1 MKRLQ
6 RLPLTPRS
14 LGFLHDRAR
23 QVSSAADPKA
33 EANRLWGLQDNR
45 AFQEIRE
52 VLSRMASGIERCMY
66 CEDSAGT
73 DIEHF
78 WPKAAYPDRA
88 FEWLNYL
95 IACSRCNSN
104 FKRDQF
110 PLGPAGAP
118 LLLNPTEDDP
128 LDHLSFSPSTGRF
141 ESRSLKGEPSI
152 EVFGLNRA
160 VLTRGRTNAWR
171 ALRHLLVRYAAL
183 RARGDSAEAA
193 EVESTVRQHP
203 FAGVLAAL
211 IRMAEGPN
219 ADLLIGPECLQV
231 FAEYPEIRTWA

>member
-6 RLPLTPRS
+6 RLPLTPHG
-14 LGFLHDRAR
+14 LGFLQDRAR

-33 EANRLWGLQDNR
+33 EASRLWDLQNNK
-45 AFQEIRE
+45 AFREIRE
-52 VLSRMASGIERCMY
+52 VLLQMASGIERCMY
-66 CEDSAGT
+66 CEDSAAT

-78 WPKAAYPDRA
+78 WPKAVYPDRA

-104 FKRDQF
+104 FKRDRF
-110 PLGPAGAP
+110 PLDPAGAP
-118 LLLNPTEDDP
+118 LLLDPTEDDP
-128 LDHLSFSPSTGRF
+128 LDHLSFSPWTGRF
-141 ESRSLKGEPSI
+141 ESQSSKGEPSI
-152 EVFGLNRA
+152 EVFGLNRTT
-160 VLTRGRTNAWR
+160 LTRGRADAWM
-171 ALRHLLVRYAAL
+171 ALRHLLIRYAAL
-183 RARGDSAEAA
+183 KTQGDAEEAGRI
-193 EVESTVRQHP
+193 ETIVRRHP

-211 IRMAEGPN
+211 IRMAGGPD